1 MGDYSDWVRRGRNFR
16 EGREPEYFEDT
27 HDSSGNYVEPQNDED
42 MPKYSSRGGERPAQ
56 QRSPLPDKSQYIAP
70 RFYQNVVV
78 QEPRNVSDVQD
89 LIDYLRRREPAI
101 INLNN
106 NEDRAMAQRIL
117 DYLSGAEYALGGTV
131 HEIAENIYILAPE
144 GVEITVPYEPYEI

>member
-1 MGDYSDWVRRGRNFR
+1 MSDYGDWLRRGRNYR
-16 EGREPEYFEDT
+16 EGKEPEFFEDT
-27 HDSSGNYVEPQNDED
+27 HDVDDVFTEPKSEESK
-42 MPKYSSRGGERPAQ
+42 PIYSSRSGDKPTPA
-56 QRSPLPDKSQYIAP
+56 SPLPDKTQYIAP

-78 QEPRNVSDVQD
+78 QDPRTITDVQN

-106 NEDRAMAQRIL
+106 LEDRVMAQRIL

-131 HEIAENIYILAPE
+131 HAIAEDIFILAPE
-144 GVEITVPYEPYEI
+144 GVEITIPYEPYEA